1 MMTND
6 LYYMNTTLGD
16 AMSAAKR
23 GVTVRRIEA
32 SMSAYISPIERW
44 ADKNYAPKELVY
56 LYHQNTDSSDI
67 VASLRGF
74 QPQDVHVD
82 ISHGNVIIL
91 LSDDPAYPSRPE
103 YYCEVPLAPDVSQKD
118 AYLEVGAHFLTIR
131 LHRKCSVLKPLT
143 SLLYGFKNGFAL
155 FFGCRLN
162 FGRLDD

>member
-1 MMTND
+1 MKPVYTTLKGIGGQSAQDIRRLFNSGLDDCSTRNEEIMMTND

-82 ISHGNVIIL
+82 ISHGNLIIL

-103 YYCEVPLAPDVSQKD
+103 YYCEVPLAPDVSHKD
-118 AYLEVGAHFLTIR
+118 AYLEIG
-131 LHRKCSVLKPLT
+131 
-143 SLLYGFKNGFAL
+143 
-155 FFGCRLN
+155 
-162 FGRLDD
+162 